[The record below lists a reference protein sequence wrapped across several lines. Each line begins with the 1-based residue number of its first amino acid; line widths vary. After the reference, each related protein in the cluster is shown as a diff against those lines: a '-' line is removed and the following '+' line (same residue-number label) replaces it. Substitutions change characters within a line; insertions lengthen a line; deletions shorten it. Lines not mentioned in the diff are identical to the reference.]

1 MRTNTDR
8 QGQVE
13 DLLRLGKSN
22 REIGA
27 KLYMA
32 DRTVKHHLTNIMT
45 KLDVDNRTKA
55 ALKLNGVNIG

>member
-1 MRTNTDR
+1 M
-8 QGQVE
+8 
-13 DLLRLGKSN
+13 LGKSN